1 MLPRIANRLREK
13 QERIPR
19 NLELVGD
26 GGRRAIGHGD
36 VYECK
41 PLVCQNP
48 EATEIRFIE
57 SDRGKREGKC
67 CSSSQGLEFLQGS
80 AKRWV
85 PGCMNAAGKARQK
98 W

>member
-26 GGRRAIGHGD
+26 GGKRAIGHGG

-57 SDRGKREGKC
+57 SERGEGKM
-67 CSSSQGLEFLQGS
+67 LQQQSRTRVSTRLG
-80 AKRWV
+80 
-85 PGCMNAAGKARQK
+85 QK
-98 W
+98 GGPQVA